1 MDSPPRNPAWS
12 RDELTIAH
20 DRRLHTKGNPTAKD
34 NEASERLSEVR
45 NKMHRLNGVTGRN
58 TLRNQN
64 GMYLN
69 VMNFSSPALLIYDKG
84 RSG

>member
-12 RDELTIAH
+12 KDELTIAL
-20 DRRLHTKGNPTAKD
+20 DLCLHTKGNPTAKD

-58 TLRNQN
+58 TLGNRT

-69 VMNFSSPALLIYDKG
+69 VMNFSSSALLIYDKV

>member
-12 RDELTIAH
+12 EDELTIAL
-20 DRRLHTKGNPTAKD
+20 DLCLHTKGNSTAKD

-45 NKMHRLNGVTGRN
+45 NNMHRLNGVIGRN

-64 GMYLN
+64 GMCLN
-69 VMNFSSPALLIYDKG
+69 VTNFSSPALLIYDKV